1 MRVLLIE
8 DDVDLCNAL
17 TECLSGEGIIADMCT
32 EGDTGS
38 YIARTNNYD
47 VLVIDNI
54 LPKKNGID
62 VCKELRMAK
71 VKTPILVM
79 SIHAE
84 IDTKVSYLE
93 AGADDY
99 IAKPFSIAEFVARLK
114 ALTRRP
120 YEIAD
125 PVIIIDDLTIDTVT
139 QTVARSGKPVYMTR
153 KEFMILEQISKRPGQ
168 VVSRADIMDHV
179 WDRNFDPFS
188 NSIETHISNI
198 RKKIDTGKKKRI
210 ETIPG
215 RGYRFSTTETG
226 TLHKARK
233 RSKKLLKSTSASK

>member
-8 DDVDLCNAL
+8 DDADLCTAL
-17 TECLSGEGIIADMCT
+17 TECLSVEGIVADMCT

-38 YIARTNNYD
+38 YIARTNVYD
-47 VLVIDNI
+47 VLVIDNV
-54 LPKKNGID
+54 LPKKSGLE
-62 VCKELRMAK
+62 VCKELRA
-71 VKTPILVM
+71 VGIKTPILVM

-84 IDTKVSYLE
+84 VDTKVQYLQ

-99 IAKPFSIAEFVARLK
+99 IAKPFSIAEFIARIK

-120 YEIAD
+120 YEISD
-125 PVIIIDDLTIDTVT
+125 PVITIDDITIDTVT
-139 QTVARSGKPVYMTR
+139 QSVSKAGKQIYMTR
-153 KEFMILEQISKRPGQ
+153 KEFMILEQISKKPGQ

-215 RGYRFSTTETG
+215 RGYRLSTEVTG
-226 TLHKARK
+226 TLITARK
-233 RSKKLLKSTSASK
+233 HTKKILKKV

>member
-8 DDVDLCNAL
+8 DDADLCNAL
-17 TECLSGEGIIADMCT
+17 TECLSVEGIVADMCT

-38 YIARTNNYD
+38 YIARTNAYD

-54 LPKKNGID
+54 LPKKSGLE
-62 VCKELRMAK
+62 VCKELRSMGI
-71 VKTPILVM
+71 KTPILVM
-79 SIHAE
+79 SIHGE
-84 IDTKVSYLE
+84 IDTKVQYLQ

-99 IAKPFSIAEFVARLK
+99 ISKPFSIAEFVARIK

-125 PVIIIDDLTIDTVT
+125 SVITIDDLTIDTLS
-139 QTVARSGKPVYMTR
+139 QTVSKAGKQVYMTR
-153 KEFMILEQISKRPGQ
+153 KEFMILEQISKKPGQ
-168 VVSRADIMDHV
+168 VVSRSDIMDHV

-210 ETIPG
+210 ETVPG
-215 RGYRFSTTETG
+215 RGYRFSTNSTG
-226 TLHKARK
+226 SLVSVRK
-233 RSKKLLKSTSASK
+233 RTSRLLKKI

>member
-8 DDVDLCNAL
+8 DDADLCNAL
-17 TECLSGEGIIADMCT
+17 IECLSVEGMVADMCT

-38 YIARTNNYD
+38 YIARTNTYD
-47 VLVIDNI
+47 VIVIDNI
-54 LPKKNGID
+54 LPKKNGLE
-62 VCKELRMAK
+62 VCKDLRNAGI
-71 VKTPILVM
+71 KTPILIM
-79 SIHAE
+79 SIHGE
-84 IDTKVSYLE
+84 IDTKVQYLE

-99 IAKPFSIAEFVARLK
+99 IGKPFSIAEFVARIK

-120 YEIAD
+120 YNITD
-125 PVIIIDDLTIDTVT
+125 SIITIDDLTIDIST
-139 QTVARSGKPVYMTR
+139 QCVSKGGKQIYMTR
-153 KEFMILEQISKRPGQ
+153 KEFMILEQISKKPGQ
-168 VVSRADIMDHV
+168 VVSRSDIMDHV

-215 RGYRFSTTETG
+215 RGYRFATEKTG
-226 TLHKARK
+226 RLAVSRK
-233 RSKKLLKSTSASK
+233 RSRKLLKKV

>member
-8 DDVDLCNAL
+8 DDADLCAAL
-17 TECLSGEGIIADMCT
+17 TECLSVEGIVADMCT

-38 YIARTNNYD
+38 YIARTNAYD
-47 VLVIDNI
+47 VLIIDNV
-54 LPKKNGID
+54 LPKKSGLE
-62 VCKELRMAK
+62 VCKELRA
-71 VKTPILVM
+71 VGIKTPILVM

-84 IDTKVSYLE
+84 VDTKVQYLQ

-99 IAKPFSIAEFVARLK
+99 IAKPFSIAEFIARIK

-120 YEIAD
+120 YEISD
-125 PVIIIDDLTIDTVT
+125 PVITIDDITIDTVT
-139 QTVARSGKPVYMTR
+139 QNVSKAGKQIYMTR
-153 KEFMILEQISKRPGQ
+153 KEFMILEQISKKPGQ

-215 RGYRFSTTETG
+215 RGYRLSTEVTG
-226 TLHKARK
+226 TLITARK
-233 RSKKLLKSTSASK
+233 HTKKILKKV